1 MDIPEF
7 DEFITRK
14 KTRHDKMRRIFEE
27 ALDLEFALFSSQN
40 IGVRFVV
47 VEPTTHIHHKSQRR
61 NTRIIRRVS
70 RKIDRTKNLICV
82 RGGNFF
88 RRRKPANWLH
98 TEKIFSFRRLLLIKN
113 QKSTSIV
120 RIIFFPFFRP
130 VLRVADDYRIF
141 GMSTSDINNQV
152 HSINYFSHYAK
163 KYQKVEPRRDF
174 FEKLTCIFIKICFD
188 TKNHQLN

>member
-1 MDIPEF
+1 MNIPEF
-7 DEFITRK
+7 DEFIARK
-14 KTRHDKMRRIFEE
+14 KTRNNKMRRVFEE
-27 ALDLEFALFSSQN
+27 ALNFKFAFFSSQN
-40 IGVRFVV
+40 IGIRFIII
-47 VEPTTHIHHKSQRR
+47 EPTPHIHHKSKRR
-61 NTRIIRRVS
+61 NIGIIWRVS
-70 RKIDRTKNLICV
+70 RKIDSTKNLVCV

-88 RRRKPANWLH
+88 RRRKPAGWLH

-188 TKNHQLN
+188 TKKSPT